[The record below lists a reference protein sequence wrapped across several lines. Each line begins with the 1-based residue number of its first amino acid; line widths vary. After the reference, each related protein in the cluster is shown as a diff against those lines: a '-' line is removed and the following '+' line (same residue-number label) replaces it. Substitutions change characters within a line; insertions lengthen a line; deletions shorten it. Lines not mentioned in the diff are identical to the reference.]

1 MLAAIRQRVPDR
13 IPVDCICVEN
23 GPALADHLGC
33 PEEEVLER
41 LGLDGRGIG
50 PAYLG
55 DPPRCPSTPPLPSP
69 ERREGRGERGQGG
82 QASPPLDEW
91 GGINTG
97 DYGTAHHYPLAAA
110 DSVAEVERYPWPDPA
125 RYDYAT
131 AAQQAAALRDYAVRG
146 PHWQPLLCRVAALMG
161 LEQTLLKLALR
172 PEVFDAA
179 LEEVTSRVEEHCRL
193 LIEACGEAMPILKI
207 GDDFATQRGLMFSPE
222 QWRRFLKP
230 RYARLFALGKQAGLV
245 VWFHSCGDI
254 TPVLPD
260 LIEIGMDVWETVQL
274 HTLPLSPQELKR
286 QYGRD
291 LCFFGGVNTQRLPFV
306 TPEQVRE
313 ETRRCLETLGEG
325 GGYICGPDHHLKP
338 DVPGAN
344 AVALFETARSFRHPG
359 YTLLP

>member
-1 MLAAIRQRVPDR
+1 MTSRERIIAAIRHQLPDR
-13 IPVDCICVEN
+13 IPVDAICVEN
-23 GPALADHLGC
+23 GPAIAAHLDC
-33 PEEEVLER
+33 IEEAVVDR

-50 PAYLG
+50 PAYTG
-55 DPPRCPSTPPLPSP
+55 TPPHPP
-69 ERREGRGERGQGG
+69 FPARRGGQGG
-82 QASPPLDEW
+82 EASVPLDEW

-110 DSVAEVERYPWPDPA
+110 DSVAEVESYPWPDPTQ
-125 RYDYAT
+125 YDYVG
-131 AAQQAAALRDYAVRG
+131 AAQQAAAMRDYAVRG

-161 LEQTLLKLALR
+161 LEETLIKLALR
-172 PEVFDAA
+172 PEVFEAA
-179 LEEVTSRVEEHCRL
+179 LEEVTSRVEEQCRL
-193 LIEACGEAMPILKI
+193 LIAACGEAMPILKI

-230 RYARLFALGKQAGLV
+230 RYARLFALGKRAGLS

-274 HTLPLSPQELKR
+274 HTLPISPQELKR

-291 LCFFGGVNTQRLPFV
+291 LCFFGGINTQRLPFV

-313 ETRRCLETLGEG
+313 ETLYVIETLGEG

-338 DVPGAN
+338 DVPGEN
-344 AVALFETARSFRHPG
+344 AVALFDAATTFRREG
-359 YTLLP
+359 YTQSE